1 MEGMGSTSG
10 AGEAPRRPTI
20 QNVADAA
27 GVSRALV
34 SIVFRDA
41 PGASDA
47 TRARIRTVADQLGY
61 RPDRRAQLL
70 RQARTR
76 TIGVSFA
83 VHDAFHAE
91 LVEALYRVADDRGYS
106 VNLSATT
113 GARSEIVA
121 AESLLADRPEA
132 VILLGAALDVP
143 GLAAVLES
151 VPTVVVTRSAG
162 GLADC
167 VHTDDH
173 EGGRLAAAHLFG
185 LGHRAVHY
193 LDAPRA
199 AGADARLAGVLA
211 AAASAQARVE
221 VVDAG
226 GDEEAGIR
234 AATALLAA
242 GELPTA
248 VFAFNDRCAVGVLE
262 TFLRAGV
269 RVPEQVSVVG
279 YDDSRV
285 AGLSVVSLTTV
296 AQDAA
301 AMARGAAD
309 FAIARIDDRAAP
321 TREAVLPPALVVR
334 GSTGPPR

>member
-1 MEGMGSTSG
+1 MD
-10 AGEAPRRPTI
+10 
-20 QNVADAA
+20 VANAA

-34 SIVFRDA
+34 SIVFRGA

-47 TRARIRTVADQLGY
+47 TRARIRDVAEQLGY

-70 RQARTR
+70 RQTRSR

-83 VHDAFHAE
+83 VHDPFHAE
-91 LVEALYRVADDRGYS
+91 LVEALYRVADERGYS

-113 GARSEIVA
+113 GARSETVA

-132 VILLGAALDVP
+132 VVLLGAALNVP
-143 GLAAVLES
+143 GLADVLSS
-151 VPTVVVTRSAG
+151 VPTVVVTRSAA

-167 VHTDDH
+167 VHTDDR

-185 LGHRAVHY
+185 LGHRAIHY
-193 LDAPRA
+193 IDAPRA
-199 AGADARLAGVLA
+199 AGADARLLGVRDATA
-211 AAASAQARVE
+211 AAAGRIE
-221 VVDAG
+221 VVDES

-234 AATALLAA
+234 AATALLGAA
-242 GELPTA
+242 ELPTA

-269 RVPEQVSVVG
+269 RVPEDVSVVG
-279 YDDSRV
+279 YDDSRM

-296 AQDAA
+296 AQDADGL
-301 AMARGAAD
+301 ARAAAD
-309 FAIARIDDRAAP
+309 FAIARIGDPDSPAK
-321 TREAVLPPALVVR
+321 EAVLAPVLVVR
-334 GSTGPPR
+334 GTTAAPRTTNVTPR